1 MVQYIIEK
9 NPNLKAIYTT
19 NLDTTQLVADVIIYM
34 DRDDLYFVGFDG
46 GKEQQELLEDDV
58 VDGLIL
64 QNPYG
69 IGYATVVA
77 AARHVLELGNEAYVD
92 SGYIWVTKSNL
103 NEEEIKRML
112 Y

>member
-1 MVQYIIEK
+1 MFK
-9 NPNLKAIYTT
+9 SLK
-19 NLDTTQLVADVIIYM
+19 
-34 DRDDLYFVGFDG
+34 RDDLLFVGFDG
-46 GKEQQELLEDDV
+46 GDEQLKLLKKGT

-77 AARHVLELGNEAYVD
+77 AARNVLELGNEAYID
-92 SGYIWVTKSNL
+92 SGYTWVTKSNMQ
-103 NEEEIKRML
+103 EADIKKML